1 MLFDTAMALSKAAVG
16 TAPEATAGDGLGKD
30 TSGGGGGGGGGHD
43 EAAVEALLERV
54 NDGMLGA
61 DRREAMRQLA
71 ELAAASAEAA
81 AATGELGAPVIA
93 AALVDER
100 GDPEMLRSALEV
112 RTSDAR
118 PEPRPEPT
126 SHRLR
131 CGWVQ
136 RARSRAF

>member
-30 TSGGGGGGGGGHD
+30 TSGGGGGGGHD

-118 PEPRPEPT
+118 SETRPGPT

-131 CGWVQ
+131 CVRVQ

>member
-30 TSGGGGGGGGGHD
+30 TSGGGGGGGGHD

-118 PEPRPEPT
+118 SETRPGPT

-131 CGWVQ
+131 CGRVQ